1 LNKNLLVL
9 SFSFILPD
17 IKAKTLVLKKFKKLN
32 MGIEP
37 AISVLTALS
46 STIVPQDPHILYFEQ
61 IAKYCLNSKTPGK
74 KLGALQAFSSVHK

>member
-1 LNKNLLVL
+1 MVLPELTQVRSRVNCNNGQKIKIYLNKNLLVL

-46 STIVPQDPHILYFEQ
+46 STIVPQDPHIL
-61 IAKYCLNSKTPGK
+61 
-74 KLGALQAFSSVHK
+74 